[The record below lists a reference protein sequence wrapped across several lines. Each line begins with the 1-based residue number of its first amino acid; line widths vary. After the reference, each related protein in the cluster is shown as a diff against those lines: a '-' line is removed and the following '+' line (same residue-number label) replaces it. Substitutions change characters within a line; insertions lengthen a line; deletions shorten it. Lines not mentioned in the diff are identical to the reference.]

1 MQIKNRCVG
10 HSFMEII
17 KRTGKKEA
25 YNGQKIIDAMTKA
38 FKSSGNKVT
47 EQVFSDLLASVE
59 KKLELQTVKSVEVIQ
74 DLVER
79 ALMEEGFFD
88 EAKRYILF
96 RQKRTEKRLIR
107 KELVLLFS

>member
-1 MQIKNRCVG
+1 
-10 HSFMEII
+10 MEII

-79 ALMEEGFFD
+79 ALREEGFFD

-96 RQKRTEKRLIR
+96 R
-107 KELVLLFS
+107 